1 MLSGSTVSGR
11 GAFPFSLLFSL
22 PDQSHELL
30 LFLLRLS
37 IVFLYVNFHRA
48 WWEKKSQKESDRSV
62 ASSGPAWSLAS
73 PKTKL
78 WLIFRSETVPDSSLS
93 KLAPVCCRH
102 EKHPEVKLCFR
113 HVWAPIT
120 DHTRRAQHRHCGDG
134 KPLYFIKILRLAPM
148 TGEVK
153 TSQLCGKLKTHQ
165 IP

>member
-30 LFLLRLS
+30 LFLLCLS

-48 WWEKKSQKESDRSV
+48 WWEKKSQKESDHSV

-148 TGEVK
+148 IGEVK